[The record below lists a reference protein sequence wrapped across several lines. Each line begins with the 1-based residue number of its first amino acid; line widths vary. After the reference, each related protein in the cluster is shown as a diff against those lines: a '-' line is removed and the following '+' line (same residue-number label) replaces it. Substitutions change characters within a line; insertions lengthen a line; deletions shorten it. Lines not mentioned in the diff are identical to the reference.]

1 MASEEVKS
9 GVEARTGGDPVERA
23 ADGGDSGAV
32 DAGATGAAAGGD
44 RSAAEANVEAAKSA
58 RPKHRRMRDMALS
71 MAVLL
76 VPLGLF
82 YWAWSWLAEDRQVSV
97 VDTGENYAT
106 AASLGLPA
114 IEPEL
119 SEDWKPI
126 STHLAADGS
135 TTTLRT
141 GWYSPDGNGLQ
152 MSETSGPATEVD
164 ADLTGAGT
172 PVEAGGIEWA
182 SYELDSG
189 EAWVAEVDGA
199 TVVLSA
205 EPDGIADLDDLA
217 EGVAAAAS

>member
-1 MASEEVKS
+1 MSSEEVKS
-9 GVEARTGGDPVERA
+9 EGGGPQ
-23 ADGGDSGAV
+23 SGSAQV
-32 DAGATGAAAGGD
+32 DDAQAGGAPTD
-44 RSAAEANVEAAKSA
+44 GAQSAAEANAEAAKAS

-97 VDTGENYAT
+97 VDTSENSAS
-106 AASLGLPA
+106 AASMGLPA

-126 STHLAADGS
+126 STHFAADGE
-135 TTTLRT
+135 TATLRT

-152 MSETSGPATEVD
+152 MSETSGDATDVD
-164 ADLTGAGT
+164 EDLTGAGT
-172 PVEAGGIEWA
+172 PVEAGGIQWSA
-182 SYELDSG
+182 YELDTG
-189 EAWVAEVDGA
+189 EAWVAEIAGA
-199 TVVLSA
+199 TIVLSA

>member
-1 MASEEVKS
+1 MSSEEVK
-9 GVEARTGGDPVERA
+9 AERA
-23 ADGGDSGAV
+23 GEAD
-32 DAGATGAAAGGD
+32 AAQA
-44 RSAAEANVEAAKSA
+44 AAEANAEAVKAA

-76 VPLGLF
+76 VPLGLV
-82 YWAWSWLAEDRQVSV
+82 YWGWGWIAADRQVSV
-97 VDTGENYAT
+97 VDTAGNLAT

-126 STHLAADGS
+126 STHLAAEGE
-135 TTTLRT
+135 TATLRT

-152 MSETSGPATEVD
+152 MSETSGAATEVD
-164 ADLTGAGT
+164 EDLTGAGT
-172 PVEAGGIEWA
+172 PVEAGGIQWT

-189 EAWVAEVDGA
+189 EAWVAEIDGA

-205 EPDGIADLDDLA
+205 EPDGIPDLDELA
-217 EGVAAAAS
+217 EGVAAAR